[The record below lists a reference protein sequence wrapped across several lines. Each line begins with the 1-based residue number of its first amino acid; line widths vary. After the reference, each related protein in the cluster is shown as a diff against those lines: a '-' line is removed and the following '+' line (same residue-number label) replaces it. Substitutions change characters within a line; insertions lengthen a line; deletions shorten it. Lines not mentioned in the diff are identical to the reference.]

1 MKKAIIL
8 AAMLALPTLA
18 GQKLIYTTPAPV
30 PTAPPPAAGWGLE
43 IAYTYSW
50 AACDIYKDWVPCK
63 EIRSNGVDLTG
74 VYNFNAHHAAT
85 LRLAYAFGARSW
97 SDDVYFDGHEIVS
110 CYDRV
115 RMHTFSL
122 MPGYRYTLPLCP
134 HSALYAGVNAGVA
147 NQSVKDN
154 YHESNYG
161 VDRNHKSAWGFAY
174 TAEVGLRINLCQDSE
189 FFVAYHFTG
198 NTARTKNN
206 GYITH
211 RQTTHGIRTGFG
223 FRF

>member
-8 AAMLALPTLA
+8 AAMLALPTFA
-18 GQKLIYTTPAPV
+18 GQKLVFTNPAPV
-30 PTAPPPAAGWGLE
+30 QAPPPAASWGVE

-50 AACDIYKDWVPCK
+50 AANDIYKDWVPCK

-74 VYNFNAHHAAT
+74 VYNFNTHHAAT
-85 LRLAYAFGARSW
+85 MRLAYAFGARSW
-97 SDDVYFDGHEIVS
+97 ADDEYFDGHEMVS

>member
-1 MKKAIIL
+1 MKIAIIL
-8 AAMLALPTLA
+8 AAMLALPTFA
-18 GQKLIYTTPAPV
+18 GQKLVFTNPAPV
-30 PTAPPPAAGWGLE
+30 QAPPPADSWGVE

-50 AACDIYKDWVPCK
+50 AANDIYKDWVPCK

-74 VYNFNAHHAAT
+74 VYNFNTHHAAT
-85 LRLAYAFGARSW
+85 MRLAYAFGARSW
-97 SDDVYFDGHEIVS
+97 SDDEYFDGHEMVS

>member
-1 MKKAIIL
+1 MKIAIIL
-8 AAMLALPTLA
+8 AAMLALPTFA
-18 GQKLIYTTPAPV
+18 GQKLVFTAPV
-30 PTAPPPAAGWGLE
+30 PVQAPPPAASWGME

-50 AACDIYKDWVPCK
+50 AANDIYKDWVPCK

-74 VYNFNAHHAAT
+74 VYNFNTHHAAT

-97 SDDVYFDGHEIVS
+97 ADDEYFDEHETVS

-154 YHESNYG
+154 YHEGNYG

-174 TAEVGLRINLCQDSE
+174 TAEAGLRINICPDSE

>member
-8 AAMLALPTLA
+8 AAMLALPTFA
-18 GQKLIYTTPAPV
+18 GQKLVFTNPAPV
-30 PTAPPPAAGWGLE
+30 QAPPPADSWGVE

-50 AACDIYKDWVPCK
+50 AANDIYKDWVPCK

-74 VYNFNAHHAAT
+74 VYNFNTHHAAT
-85 LRLAYAFGARSW
+85 MRLAYAFGARSW
-97 SDDVYFDGHEIVS
+97 SDDEYFDGHEMVS